1 MTTNLLKWT
10 EYLNQLN
17 ESDFLG
23 VNVSSKD
30 VTNLLYT

>member
-10 EYLNQLN
+10 EYLNRNQLN

-30 VTNLLYT
+30 VTNLR